1 MKHNIEHDLLKTLK
15 SSQEELIYTLFNMA
29 NDTYQYKIK
38 YLNQVPYEI
47 KMLYLEKIIAIGINR
62 REDVQ
67 SLEELIVLIEEFSN
81 SLGNLKFSDLS
92 KKSDIKKYYDR
103 KILQEKMLNLIRK
116 PKVKKTTICLL
127 LSAVLFFSLCSK
139 EIAKEQE
146 EVISDTYV
154 AEEVSHEIAQNMA
167 NFVSMA
173 PVIVLEASELEE
185 ITLED
190 KIENI
195 CSEFNL
201 TEEEFNVVCAI
212 VLAESKANSYDD
224 AYAVIN
230 TIYNRTI
237 SNRWVTYI
245 SSLYDVTNAGESLYY
260 QAITPGQFVIYENGR
275 YKEFLGVREGEGFNA
290 IIDFLTTKKIVHD
303 YLFFRSSDTE
313 VSVFE
318 QFTESGNKYFD
329 VIEEN
334 DRIQSDNSLSK

>member
-173 PVIVLEASELEE
+173 PVIVLEASEPEE

-224 AYAVIN
+224 AYA
-230 TIYNRTI
+230 
-237 SNRWVTYI
+237 
-245 SSLYDVTNAGESLYY
+245 
-260 QAITPGQFVIYENGR
+260 
-275 YKEFLGVREGEGFNA
+275 EGFNA

>member
-1 MKHNIEHDLLKTLK
+1 MINPSLTFFDVINGCPVSTYCGESCVPSLTSVIVSNLRC
-15 SSQEELIYTLFNMA
+15 SQECEINLYIEWNLLS
-29 NDTYQYKIK
+29 
-38 YLNQVPYEI
+38 YLKNNI
-47 KMLYLEKIIAIGINR
+47 
-62 REDVQ
+62 
-67 SLEELIVLIEEFSN
+67 
-81 SLGNLKFSDLS
+81 SDLS

-173 PVIVLEASELEE
+173 PVIVLEASEPEE

-224 AYAVIN
+224 AYA
-230 TIYNRTI
+230 
-237 SNRWVTYI
+237 
-245 SSLYDVTNAGESLYY
+245 
-260 QAITPGQFVIYENGR
+260 
-275 YKEFLGVREGEGFNA
+275 EGFNA

-334 DRIQSDNSLSK
+334 DRIQSVNSLSK